1 MAREQTFG
9 RRLRYHRG
17 GLVRVRLTYDAA
29 RRGLADIGGKIGL
42 LMGVKSGDILGGVF
56 IELLIDGRVRSLL
69 LYPGDLEFLGADD
82 AS

>member
-29 RRGLADIGGKIGL
+29 RRGLADLGGKIGL
-42 LMGVKSGDILGGVF
+42 LMNANPGDILGGVC
-56 IELLIDGRVRSLL
+56 IELLIDGSFRSLL